1 MPSSKIIHT
10 ERGPVP
16 EAEPSGTGEL
26 LRKAILHIDCNCFF
40 VSCERL
46 RDPKL
51 KDKTIIVGGSPG
63 NIRRGI
69 VSCASYEARK
79 YGVHAGMSLAKAKRL
94 CPEAMILPGDFA
106 LYAECSEKL
115 IRVLKQ
121 FSDKVEQASIDEA
134 YVDLTGY
141 AQMWLCPVPEG
152 TPAGVGL
159 CPVPEGTPAGVG
171 LCPVPE
177 ATPAG
182 VGLCPVPKGTP
193 AGVGLC
199 PVPEATP
206 AGVGLCPVPK
216 GTPAG
221 VGLCPVPKGTPA
233 GVGLCPVP
241 ETEPSG
247 TGGTYLN
254 VLVEIQKAIDTII
267 GIPVSLG
274 LADNKVTAKIAA
286 GIKKP
291 GITVVPSDETR
302 GFLGS
307 LPIGEFPGIGP
318 AISKELRSIGIHT
331 IGELQWW
338 TYPEMK
344 NYFGAYGDYLYLAIN
359 GLDDRKVHEGTE
371 LPLSISKEHTFAYDQ
386 VDHEQVFLKL
396 RFLAAKVFWR
406 LRKYELH
413 AREVRLKIRFADFSD
428 FTKTHVLPDFMSLDQ
443 DIMPIVR
450 SLFEKATK
458 DSKKS
463 IRLVGVGVGRL
474 EKIES
479 KALFTSA
486 KASPLQK
493 AVDELNERYHELTI
507 LYGV

>member
-10 ERGPVP
+10 ERGPVPEGTPAGVGLCPVP

-141 AQMWLCPVPEG
+141 EKMW
-152 TPAGVGL
+152 A
-159 CPVPEGTPAGVG
+159 
-171 LCPVPE
+171 CPVPE
-177 ATPAG
+177 A
-182 VGLCPVPKGTP
+182 
-193 AGVGLC
+193 
-199 PVPEATP
+199 
-206 AGVGLCPVPK
+206 
-216 GTPAG
+216 
-221 VGLCPVPKGTPA
+221 
-233 GVGLCPVP
+233 
-241 ETEPSG
+241 EPSG
-247 TGGTYLN
+247 TGNGMYLN
-254 VLVEIQKAIDTII
+254 VLVEIQRAIDTIV

-286 GIKKP
+286 GMKKP
-291 GITVVPSDETR
+291 GITIVPSDETR
-302 GFLGS
+302 DFLGS
-307 LPIGEFPGIGP
+307 LRIEEFPGIGP

-344 NYFGAYGDYLYLAIN
+344 NYFGAYGEYLYLAIN

-406 LRKYELH
+406 LRKYGLY
-413 AREVRLKIRFADFSD
+413 AKEVRLKIRFADFSD
-428 FTKTHVLPDFMSLDQ
+428 FTKTHVLPDFMALDQ
-443 DIMPIVR
+443 DIMPVIR
-450 SLFEKATK
+450 KLFENAIRNNKKAV
-458 DSKKS
+458 
-463 IRLVGVGVGRL
+463 RLIGMGVSRF

-479 KALFTSA
+479 KSLFTSA

>member
-51 KDKTIIVGGSPG
+51 KNKPIIVGGGPG
-63 NIRRGI
+63 NMRRGI
-69 VSCASYEARK
+69 VSCGSYEVRK
-79 YGVHAGMSLAKAKRL
+79 FGVHAGMSLVKARKL

-159 CPVPEGTPAGVG
+159 CPVPEA
-171 LCPVPE
+171 
-177 ATPAG
+177 
-182 VGLCPVPKGTP
+182 
-193 AGVGLC
+193 
-199 PVPEATP
+199 
-206 AGVGLCPVPK
+206 
-216 GTPAG
+216 TPAG